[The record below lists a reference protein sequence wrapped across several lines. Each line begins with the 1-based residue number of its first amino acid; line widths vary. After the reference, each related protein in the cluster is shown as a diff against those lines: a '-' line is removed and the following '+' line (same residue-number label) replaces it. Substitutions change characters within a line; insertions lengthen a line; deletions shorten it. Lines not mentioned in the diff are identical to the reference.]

1 MMTKIFV
8 RIACCTL
15 ALAATPISA
24 VYAIP
29 AVHRSCL
36 VSIDTGDGEWT
47 ASRHLTVRGSEVET
61 SRDSFQWKPRE
72 AIVIDADSSL
82 QWELNYY
89 WPKKVTDNKAIEDSD
104 VSVLLYFDFKVSKEH
119 GEPRKPDQT
128 WLHVYRSTNADERR
142 LAPTS
147 MSSRM
152 WWDKFNGSVSG
163 KASMPLDHLLAFGQG
178 FDTLAWE
185 IQSAPNELGTTQK
198 LAKGTLPIVAMRD
211 RTDAIFKLRKMLDQR
226 EKRYVQE
233 CDIPLTVAQ

>member
-1 MMTKIFV
+1 MTKIFA
-8 RIACCTL
+8 RIVCCTL
-15 ALAATPISA
+15 ALAATSILA
-24 VYAIP
+24 AYAAP
-29 AVHRSCL
+29 AVHRSCS

-47 ASRHLTVRGSEVET
+47 ASRHLTARGSEVEW

-72 AIVIDADSSL
+72 AIVIDANSSL
-82 QWELNYY
+82 RWELTYY

-119 GEPRKPDQT
+119 GEPKKPDQT
-128 WLHVYRSTNADERR
+128 WLHVYRSTNPDERR

-178 FDTLAWE
+178 FDALAWE
-185 IQSAPNELGTTQK
+185 IQSAPNEFGATQK
-198 LAKGTLPIVAMRD
+198 LAKGTLPIAALRE
-211 RTDAIFKLRKMLDQR
+211 RTAAIFKLRKLLDQR
-226 EKRYVQE
+226 VRRYEQE